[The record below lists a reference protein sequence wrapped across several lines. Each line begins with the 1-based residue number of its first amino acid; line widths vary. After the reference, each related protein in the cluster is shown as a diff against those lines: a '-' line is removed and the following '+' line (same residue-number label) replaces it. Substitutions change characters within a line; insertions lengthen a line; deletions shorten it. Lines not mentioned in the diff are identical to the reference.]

1 MTYPSCIE
9 LSSIEAS
16 CASHKKVGGATSF
29 FYIGSKKLFYDNGVA
44 SAVPNL
50 EYSTEGWK
58 LNYNLLTET
67 GLNLA
72 KFECV
77 ILKNTGGFET
87 VAGENVNSF
96 THSITCILYYK
107 SAVEL
112 KRINDLLDAEDLI
125 VFLPTNASDVKIY
138 GIEKGQIYSP
148 NGVDKMTDKLG
159 LKAATGTGADIV
171 ELQGEVGVAVT
182 LTSVNM
188 LTLPALLYYVYDVD
202 GGTELFGYPNLVDVL
217 DILSAENN

>member
-29 FYIGSKKLFYDNGVA
+29 FYIGSKKLFYDNSVG
-44 SAVPNL
+44 SLFPNL

-58 LNYNLLTET
+58 LNYDMTIET
-67 GLNLA
+67 GLSLA
-72 KFECV
+72 KFEGV

-107 SAVEL
+107 SALEL

-125 VFLPTNASDVKIY
+125 VFLPTNAADVKIY

-148 NGVDKMTDKLG
+148 NGVNKITSKLG
-159 LKAATGTGADIV
+159 LKASTGAGADIV
-171 ELQGEVGVAVT
+171 ELQGEIGVAVT
-182 LTSVNM
+182 LTAVNI
-188 LTLPALLYYVYDVD
+188 LTLPALLYYVYEVD
-202 GGTELFGYPNLVDVL
+202 GGTELDGYPNLVDVL
-217 DILSAENN
+217 DILSANNV